1 MKKYIL
7 GEKIQMTQYF
17 DSKGIAHAATLVS
30 ATPITVTQVKTV
42 ATDGYDAVQVSSGTR
57 NEKNLSN
64 PVKGHYGD
72 LGNFRYTKEF
82 LVDAADLANYARG
95 NTMALDQFAEGDMI
109 RVSGVSKGKGFQ
121 GVVKR
126 HGFHGG
132 RRTHGQKHSERE
144 PGSIGAGGMQ
154 RVMKGMRMAGRMGSD
169 RITVKNLKVLAVDPK
184 TNIIVIKGAVPGK
197 RGTLLE
203 ITQ

>member
-1 MKKYIL
+1 MKKFIL

-17 DSKGIAHAATLVS
+17 DTNGIAHAVTLVS
-30 ATPITVTQVKTV
+30 ATPVTVTQVKSV
-42 ATDGYDAVQVSSGTR
+42 ITDGYDAVQVSGGVR
-57 NEKNLSN
+57 KEQNIAK
-64 PVKGHYGD
+64 PQRGHFGD
-72 LGNFRYTKEF
+72 LGNFRYSKEF
-82 LVDAADLANYARG
+82 LINTDDLSNYVRG
-95 NTMALDQFAEGDMI
+95 NILSVEQFTEGDTV
-109 RVSGVSKGKGFQ
+109 RVSGISKGKGFQ

-154 RVMKGMRMAGRMGSD
+154 RVMKGMRMAGRMGSE
-169 RITVKNLKVLAVDPK
+169 RITVRNLQIIAVDPK
-184 TNIIVIKGAVPGK
+184 TNILVIKGALPGK

-203 ITQ
+203 ITA

>member
-17 DSKGIAHAATLVS
+17 DANGIAHAVTLVS
-30 ATPITVTQVKTV
+30 ATPVTVTQVKSV
-42 ATDGYDAVQVSSGTR
+42 ATDGYDAVQVSGGVR
-57 NEKNLSN
+57 KEKNIAK
-64 PVKGHYGD
+64 PQRGHFGD
-72 LGNFRYTKEF
+72 LGNFRYSKEF
-82 LVDAADLANYARG
+82 LIEAQDLESYARG
-95 NTMALDQFAEGDMI
+95 NTLSIEQFAEGDMV
-109 RVSGVSKGKGFQ
+109 RVSGISKGKGFQ

-144 PGSIGAGGMQ
+144 PGSIGAGGVQ

-169 RITVKNLKVLAVDPK
+169 RVTVRNLQIIAVDPK
-184 TNIIVIKGAVPGK
+184 TNILVIKGALPGK

-203 ITQ
+203 IAA

>member
-42 ATDGYDAVQVSSGTR
+42 ATDGYDAVQVSAGTR
-57 NEKNLSN
+57 NEKKLSK

-72 LGNFRYTKEF
+72 LGNFRYSREF
-82 LVDAADLANYARG
+82 LVDSGEVAEYARG
-95 NTMALDQFAEGDMI
+95 NTMSVDQFTEGDVI
-109 RVSGVSKGKGFQ
+109 RVSGISKGKGFQ

-169 RITVKNLKVLAVDPK
+169 RITVKNLQVLAVDPK
-184 TNIIVIKGAVPGK
+184 TNIMVIKGALPGK